1 MAYQALYRRWR
12 PQGFD
17 GIVGQDAVVATL
29 KNQIK
34 SNRIGHAYLF
44 CGTRGTGK
52 TSAAKIFARAVN
64 CPHAAEHDGSPCN
77 ECETC
82 KSIAS
87 GRAMNVFEIDAASN
101 NGVDNIRDIK
111 EQVEYPPVAG
121 RFKVYIIDE
130 VHMLSPGAFNALLKT
145 LEEPPSYVIFILATT
160 DPQKLPATILSRCQ
174 RYDFKRI
181 SRAKIAAHLKEI
193 TVREEINAED
203 KALSF
208 IAEAA
213 DGSMRDS
220 LSILDQCLAYHY
232 GEPLSYDN
240 VLNILGAA
248 DDSIYSELFD
258 KILNHDVEGVL
269 ERAAEL
275 INDGCEPGRI
285 INDFIMYLRNVLLVK
300 SMGNNELLELSEERY
315 EHALRS
321 GERTDSKT
329 IIRIIASL
337 SELANRTRFSTQRRT
352 ALEVELI
359 RLCTYGMAGYAAV
372 PTAPQITRQA
382 TGQAVLNANTA
393 RSTATFASAT
403 ANAGGANNA
412 GTHTENHIRNANAA
426 GGTNN
431 AENYNIHSDD
441 AGARENYSNPMSAKL
456 SVSLKGAAD
465 SSEVPWQSDG
475 REETGS
481 EPRTNA
487 ASASTKDAILGRTG
501 VTAARQAEA
510 GRTDQSEAGGKN
522 ETGTPET
529 ADKNVRA
536 YGQGEASSSS
546 ETEKSRGQGAKIELA
561 TDTEPQTQT
570 PDGSIYSMIMK
581 NWGMLMAGL
590 SPSNRPLFND
600 ILVRDEGS
608 KIVLVF
614 KNQMNF
620 RLAAGNKDENGVI
633 RLRELAEEQLH
644 VRVNFTARAAKPG
657 EINTEV
663 PRATPEELAKI
674 NFPISIED

>member
-17 GIVGQDAVVATL
+17 GIVGQDAVVTTL

-34 SNRIGHAYLF
+34 SDRIGHAYLF

-87 GRAMNVFEIDAASN
+87 GRDMNVFEIDAASN
-101 NGVDNIRDIK
+101 NGVDNIRDIR
-111 EQVEYPPVAG
+111 EQVEYPPVKG

-130 VHMLSPGAFNALLKT
+130 VHMLSTGAFNALLKT
-145 LEEPPSYVIFILATT
+145 LEEPPSYVIFVLATT

-181 SRAKIAAHLKEI
+181 SKAEIAAHLKEI
-193 TVREEINAED
+193 TVREQVEAED

-232 GEPLSYDN
+232 GEVLTYDN

-248 DDSIYSELFD
+248 DDHIYAELFD
-258 KILNHDVEGVL
+258 KIITHDVEGAL
-269 ERAAEL
+269 ELTARL
-275 INDGCEPGRI
+275 INDGCETGRL

-300 SMGNNELLELSEERY
+300 SMGNNDLLELSEERY
-315 EHALRS
+315 ERAS
-321 GERTDSKT
+321 QSAEQTDNET

-337 SELANRTRFSTQRRT
+337 AELANRTRFSTQRRT

-359 RLCTYGMAGYAAV
+359 RLCTYGMAAYAS
-372 PTAPQITRQA
+372 APASAQQIPWQA
-382 TGQAVLNANTA
+382 TGQAGINV
-393 RSTATFASAT
+393 
-403 ANAGGANNA
+403 
-412 GTHTENHIRNANAA
+412 NANAA
-426 GGTNN
+426 HGIAVSRAAAGSNTDR
-431 AENYNIHSDD
+431 AALHMDNYNHSAD
-441 AGARENYSNPMSAKL
+441 AARSEAAVNPMSARL
-456 SVSLKGAAD
+456 SVSLSGVSDGSRQASQQTGDREPAEDAPWISEESASDDKGAA
-465 SSEVPWQSDG
+465 
-475 REETGS
+475 
-481 EPRTNA
+481 
-487 ASASTKDAILGRTG
+487 
-501 VTAARQAEA
+501 
-510 GRTDQSEAGGKN
+510 
-522 ETGTPET
+522 
-529 ADKNVRA
+529 
-536 YGQGEASSSS
+536 ASSQGIV
-546 ETEKSRGQGAKIELA
+546 TEEVSGQSAAMAAADIYAQTQQQSAAEQQTA
-561 TDTEPQTQT
+561 TQAQT
-570 PDGSIYSMIMK
+570 PDGSIYNIIMK
-581 NWGMLMAGL
+581 NWGMLKAGL

-600 ILVRDEGS
+600 ILIKDEGN
-608 KIVLVF
+608 KIALIF
-614 KNQMNF
+614 RNQMNL
-620 RLAAGNKDENGVI
+620 RLAAFNKEENGVI
-633 RLRELAEEQLH
+633 RLRQLAEEQLH
-644 VRVNFTARAAKPG
+644 ISVNFSARAAKPG
-657 EINTEV
+657 EISTEQ
-663 PRATPEELAKI
+663 PKATPEELAKI